1 MAFRF
6 APYQSATTDS
16 GGPTPGALAL
26 RRYCLARWD
35 FATFMGL
42 YNPRNVRGG
51 SRLSHHAEGRALD
64 IGIPTLDGGR
74 AADAEKGMQIV
85 DALGTGADRL
95 GIDHLIYDRTIW
107 SPRKPEGRPYT
118 GVHPHFDHIH
128 LGMTRA
134 AGASLNLATIISV
147 LGPIESGGE
156 ATVVVTEKAS
166 DRVMASSLRLRTEP
180 SLSATIIAELPRGA
194 GVIRLEDTTRSND
207 GHDWVQVRVRD
218 GESAVDGWVA
228 AGFLQPTGWKPDAG
242 IGAVQSTT
250 EVSHRVNASTLRL
263 RAEPATSA
271 AILTELPRGT
281 GVEQL
286 GDDRIA
292 ADGHEW
298 IQVRVIAGD
307 RPTTGWVA
315 ATFLD
320 EVTHRVQAPSGLRV
334 RNSPTTSAEVI
345 IDLTDGSDVIQLSDA
360 KRSADGHD
368 WVKVRAHLGERTETG
383 WVASEFLEAQG
394 S

>member
-6 APYQSATTDS
+6 APYQSATTDA

-35 FATFMGL
+35 FASFMGL

-51 SRLSHHAEGRALD
+51 RRLSHHAEGRALD

-74 AADAEKGMQIV
+74 AADAEKGMQII
-85 DALGTGADRL
+85 DALGGGAHRL

-128 LGMTRA
+128 LGMTRS

-147 LGPIESGGE
+147 LGPIESDDDR
-156 ATVVVTEKAS
+156 TVRVTEKAS
-166 DRVMASSLRLRTEP
+166 DRVMASALRLRTEP
-180 SLSATIIAELPRGA
+180 SLDATIIAELPRGA
-194 GVIRLEDTTRSND
+194 GVIRLDETTEHHD
-207 GHDWVQVRVRD
+207 GHDWVRVRVRD

-242 IGAVQSTT
+242 TDVIKSTS
-250 EVSHRVNASTLRL
+250 EVSHRVNASTLRM
-263 RAEPATSA
+263 RDEPTTAA

-286 GDDRIA
+286 DDQRITA
-292 ADGHEW
+292 NGHQW
-298 IQVRVIAGD
+298 IHVRAMAGD
-307 RPTTGWVA
+307 RPTSGWVA

-334 RNSPTTSAEVI
+334 RNSPTTSSEII

-360 KRSADGHD
+360 TRRADGHE
-368 WVKVRAHLGERTETG
+368 WIKVRAHLGERTATG
-383 WVASEFLEAQG
+383 WVASEFLEDA
-394 S
+394 SS